1 MSAVAAR
8 MRILHVDSERPWRG
22 GERQVLELMRRQRRR
37 GDEPHLA
44 APADAAIFARAKAE
58 GFPAHAV
65 AMRGTW
71 DLGSALGLAR
81 LHRSLRPD
89 VVHWHAARAH
99 ALGAIASLLAP
110 GPARIL
116 SRRVDFLVRR
126 SIGSRLLYALP
137 IDAILAIS
145 NGVAAALV
153 KSGVDPT
160 RVLVVPSGID
170 LTPFEEPFDRA
181 AMRSRL
187 GLNGTDVLALQVAA
201 LAPHKSQTTLL
212 HAVALVRSRHPNL
225 RVWIA
230 GEGPL
235 RAALEREHSSL
246 ELGESV
252 RLLGFRDD
260 VADLL
265 RAADFFVI
273 SSYLEG
279 LGTSILDA
287 MAAGLPVVGTRVGGI
302 PEAVKEGVS
311 GILVPPNDPG
321 ALGEAIATLTRD
333 PSLRARYGEAGRGL
347 AAGFSAD
354 STESR
359 TREVYE
365 AALRRKLRP
374 EAPDR
379 P

>member
-1 MSAVAAR
+1 A
-8 MRILHVDSERPWRG
+8 
-22 GERQVLELMRRQRRR
+22 
-37 GDEPHLA
+37 LA
-44 APADAAIFARAKAE
+44 
-58 GFPAHAV
+58 
-65 AMRGTW
+65 
-71 DLGSALGLAR
+71 LAG
-81 LHRSLRPD
+81 LHRSLRPN

-110 GPARIL
+110 GPARVL

-126 SIGSRLLYALP
+126 SIGSRLLYAIP
-137 IDAILAIS
+137 IDAIVAIS
-145 NGVAAALV
+145 NGVAAALA
-153 KSGVDPT
+153 KSGVDPA
-160 RVLVVPSGID
+160 RVIVVPSGID
-170 LTPFEEPFDRA
+170 LAPFDAPFDRA
-181 AMRSRL
+181 AIRSRL

-225 RVWIA
+225 RVWVA

-235 RAALEREHSSL
+235 RASLEREHSSL
-246 ELGESV
+246 ELGEIV
-252 RLLGFRDD
+252 RFLGFRDD

-302 PEAVKEGVS
+302 PEAVREGVS
-311 GILVPPNDPG
+311 GILVPPNDPR
-321 ALGEAIATLTRD
+321 ALGEAMGTLAGD
-333 PSLRARYGEAGRGL
+333 PNLRARYGEAGRGL

-354 STESR
+354 FTESR
-359 TREVYE
+359 TREVYQ
-365 AALRRKLRP
+365 AVLGRRKPRP
-374 EAPDR
+374 DAPGR